1 MEASIS
7 IGALMFLF
15 GIVSAKWALD
25 LGYSQ
30 IIQISLFAAGAILG
44 PLVVLALY
52 IRFIYRLKMEG
63 LPGGQIYGNKDRSLI
78 GEK

>member
-1 MEASIS
+1 MEANIS

-15 GIVSAKWALD
+15 GIISAKWALD

-30 IIQISLFAAGAILG
+30 IIQITLFAAGAVLG

-52 IRFIYRLKMEG
+52 IRLIYSLKMEG
-63 LPGGQIYGNKDRSLI
+63 LPGSQVYGNEKRSLI